1 MDKKLWIGPIIIVV
15 IIVIGMGYYLYYN
28 TGSKLYHSST
38 TMLYSSSIAP
48 NNTLQILQNNLLN
61 GGGSKNSYAS
71 KNDLDQIFDSNG
83 SYSIV
88 LCNQT
93 YYTNYTLCNSYLRSY
108 RLLYG
113 KNVTLWFIKYNTSQ
127 IKFGETVLLANKTIN
142 NIYPPIVYPMIHIN
156 STNLTILN
164 STNNAT
170 FNNSTYYTLVRK
182 IPNIGIENYLYVYKG
197 QRVAA
202 IRIIESN
209 YSLSQNKALLNTIY
223 NDLP

>member
-1 MDKKLWIGPIIIVV
+1 MVKKLWIGLVIIVV
-15 IIVIGMGYYLYYN
+15 VVAIGIGYYYSN
-28 TGSKLYHSST
+28 TGSKSYHSST
-38 TMLYSSSIAP
+38 TILYSSSIAP
-48 NNTLQILQNNLLN
+48 NNTFQILQNNLLN
-61 GGGSKNSYAS
+61 GGGSKKSYAS
-71 KNDLDQIFDSNG
+71 KNDLDQIFGSG

>member
-1 MDKKLWIGPIIIVV
+1 
-15 IIVIGMGYYLYYN
+15 
-28 TGSKLYHSST
+28 
-38 TMLYSSSIAP
+38 
-48 NNTLQILQNNLLN
+48 
-61 GGGSKNSYAS
+61 
-71 KNDLDQIFDSNG
+71 
-83 SYSIV
+83 
-88 LCNQT
+88 
-93 YYTNYTLCNSYLRSY
+93 
-108 RLLYG
+108 LYG